1 MTSLRTTLENSMQ
14 ELRTIRDEIR
24 VRLNLAGKEARD
36 RWEQQ
41 LEPRLEKLEQQI
53 RTATDATLETIR
65 DAIERARTSFHEYR
79 AQLTQGSA
87 GGVTGSG
94 SGSEET
100 REQTRAETG
109 DEPDFTRVEPDKR

>member
-1 MTSLRTTLENSMQ
+1 MTSLKDTLENSMQ
-14 ELRTIRDEIR
+14 ELRTLRDEIR

-41 LEPRLEKLEQQI
+41 LEPHVEKLEQQI
-53 RTATDATLETIR
+53 RSATDSTIESIR

-87 GGVTGSG
+87 GGVTGG
-94 SGSEET
+94 GE
-100 REQTRAETG
+100 
-109 DEPDFTRVEPDKR
+109 EPDFSRVDPKS

>member
-1 MTSLRTTLENSMQ
+1 MTSLKDTLENSMQ
-14 ELRTIRDEIR
+14 ELRTLRDEIR

-36 RWEQQ
+36 RWEQ
-41 LEPRLEKLEQQI
+41 LEPKLEQLEQQV
-53 RTATDATLETIR
+53 RSATDATLESIR

-94 SGSEET
+94 SG
-100 REQTRAETG
+100 
-109 DEPDFTRVEPDKR
+109 DEPDFSSVEPQKR

>member
-1 MTSLRTTLENSMQ
+1 MTSLRNTLENSMQ
-14 ELRTIRDEIR
+14 ELRTLRDEIR

-41 LEPRLEKLEQQI
+41 MEPRIEKLEQQI
-53 RTATDATLETIR
+53 RTATDATLESIR

-87 GGVTGSG
+87 GGVTGSEG
-94 SGSEET
+94 GEER
-100 REQTRAETG
+100 REQTRAESG
-109 DEPDFTRVEPDKR
+109 DEPDFTRVEPEKR